1 MGDAARSWGARLAMR
16 PHAVAAT
23 LLGAC
28 VLAYLWPVL
37 VGGKILSPM
46 ADLYAATPWRG
57 LAPVGVDRYLNSLL
71 VDLPLVDYPW
81 RVLARRFLHDGTFPA
96 WNPYAMSGIPFWSN
110 PQTGL
115 FSPFNVP
122 LWTLPLT
129 YGLGVSAALKLFAG
143 ALGTYLLVRQLRLGL
158 LPGVVAGI
166 AFAFCAVNIVWLAHE
181 TLPGVVVMAPWA
193 LWLVERIF
201 ERGRPGGMVGL
212 AGVVAVGLGGGH
224 PGMQVHLLVV
234 VAAYALVRAACLRG
248 AARDDMPSS
257 GLRPSL
263 PRALALVGGGLIA
276 GVLLM
281 AFILLPEALSSRET
295 VGVAARQN
303 GAFPSTRMPFA
314 AIATTIF
321 PDWWGRPTGAETP
334 TTVANQAILVVNYN
348 ERTFYAGTVALLLAL
363 VGLVSLGGWRSK
375 LPFALV
381 GAGALAVAVHA
392 PGLYWLA
399 RHLPVLRLV
408 EPERI
413 HFAFALGVAV
423 LAAFGLQAVLDA
435 PTSER
440 RRFAV
445 LLSALGAAAVAA
457 LVVQPSAADAQ
468 RTVEHS
474 LTGTSFAVGEVLAL
488 TAIAWFALFAL
499 AVGALLLLLR
509 ARPGWCA
516 GIATALVLLALADAF
531 RFVNGYQPMGP
542 AAVVIP
548 PNPPSIR
555 FLEQH
560 RDEGR
565 IAGLG
570 PALPADVGIVHGLR
584 DVRGYDPPHPTKRM
598 LSLWRIANPSESGTL
613 GLELRELGLPQLRVL
628 GILGVRYIVA
638 DPGTLISRR
647 ELPQLTIA
655 YDGSDATVLENHRA
669 MPRAFVPERV
679 EVTADAAATAAAI
692 LRQGFDVRTD
702 VAVERDQPGAARL
715 VGAQGEAAIV
725 DERNA
730 RVTLRTQ
737 LDRRGLVVLGD
748 TLMDGWS
755 VRVDG
760 EPAEALHVD
769 GVMRGTVVPAGR
781 HDVVW
786 SYRVPGLRLGALV
799 SGLTL
804 AALTAATVGLALR
817 SRRRSIPTLKRA

>member
-16 PHAVAAT
+16 PHAVAAA

-71 VDLPLVDYPW
+71 VDLPMVDYPW

-122 LWTLPLT
+122 LWLLPLT

-143 ALGTYLLVRQLRLGL
+143 ALGAYLLVRQLRLAL
-158 LPGVVAGI
+158 LPGVAAGI

-201 ERGRPGGMVGL
+201 ERGRVGSAIGL
-212 AGVVAVGLGGGH
+212 AVVVAVGLGGGH
-224 PGMQVHLLVV
+224 PGMQVHLLAV
-234 VAAYALVRAACLRG
+234 VAAYALVRVACLRG
-248 AARDDMPSS
+248 AARDEMPSGGS
-257 GLRPSL
+257 RPSL
-263 PRALALVGGGLIA
+263 PHALALVGGGLVA

-281 AFILLPEALSSRET
+281 AFMLLPEALSSRDT

-363 VGLVSLGGWRSK
+363 VGLVSPGAWRSK

-381 GAGALAVAVHA
+381 GAGALAVAVHV

-413 HFAFALGVAV
+413 HFGFALGVAV

-435 PTSER
+435 PPSER
-440 RRFAV
+440 RRLAIV
-445 LLSALGAAAVAA
+445 LSALGVAAAAA
-457 LVVQPSAADAQ
+457 LAVKPSAADLQ
-468 RTVEHS
+468 HTVEHFR
-474 LTGTSFAVGEVLAL
+474 TGTSFAVGDVLAL

-499 AVGALLLLLR
+499 AVGALLVLLR
-509 ARPGWCA
+509 ARPGWRA
-516 GIATALVLLALADAF
+516 GIAAALVLLALADVF
-531 RFVNGYQPMGP
+531 RFIHGYQPMGP

-548 PNPPSIR
+548 PDPPSIR

-570 PALPADVGIVHGLR
+570 PALPADAGIVHGLR
-584 DVRGYDPPHPTKRM
+584 DVRGYDPPHPTQRM
-598 LSLWRIANPSESGTL
+598 LNLWRLLNPYQAGWL
-613 GLELRELGLPQLRVL
+613 GLELPALGPQQLRVL
-628 GILGVRYIVA
+628 GVLGVRYVVA
-638 DPGTLISRR
+638 DPGTRVPRR
-647 ELPQLTIA
+647 ELPQLTTA
-655 YDGSDATVLENHRA
+655 YAGPDATVLESHRL
-669 MPRAFVPERV
+669 MPRAFVPEHV
-679 EVTADAAATAAAI
+679 AVTADEAATAAAI
-692 LRQGFDVRTD
+692 VGAGFDVRTD

-715 VGAQGEAAIV
+715 AGARGEAAIV
-725 DERNA
+725 EERNA
-730 RVTLRTQ
+730 RVTLRAR
-737 LDRRGLVVLGD
+737 LDSPGLVVLGD
-748 TLMDGWS
+748 SLMDGWS
-755 VRVDG
+755 VQVDG
-760 EPAEALHVD
+760 KPAEALHVN
-769 GVMRGTVVPAGR
+769 GVMRGTAVPAGR

-804 AALTAATVGLALR
+804 AVLTAAVAGLALR
-817 SRRRSIPTLKRA
+817 SRRRSFPNLSR